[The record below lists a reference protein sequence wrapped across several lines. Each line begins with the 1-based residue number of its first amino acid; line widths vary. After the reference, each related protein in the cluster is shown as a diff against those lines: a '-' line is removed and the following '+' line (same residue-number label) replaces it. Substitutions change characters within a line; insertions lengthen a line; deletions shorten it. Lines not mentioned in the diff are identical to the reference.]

1 MIHQLNIPK
10 LAAASFGLRSA
21 NLRGLERVVLLA
33 GPNGAGKS
41 RYLRL
46 ISQLAK
52 KIGNFQD
59 DIKTANKFCLK
70 IQWPPADSS
79 EEGIQKLISQLG
91 SAYSRIGTNIHEVKQ
106 KQRDVQIIFELISGS
121 KTSGPCQPV
130 LIDYNSLWTTE
141 ILDRDQLS
149 LNQLNK
155 IAIELD
161 QGALKSA
168 YRSIHVYLGCIAQS
182 LYGAEHPR
190 TKSHI
195 QLSNIESAKQFNKII
210 TALLNT
216 EITFSVNNFSL
227 AVPHLFDRPFSV
239 NELSEGQLI
248 LLGWAIAINQQS
260 DQLSDSILLIDE
272 PETHLHADM
281 CIETLERLQTQLLGE
296 HGQMWVATHCP
307 AIIAH
312 YGVQRLYYV
321 KDGTIEHAGAGR
333 IEQVMDSILGGKDGR
348 EKLAT
353 ALLDAEHVAFS
364 TFAAQCVLP
373 PMVAE
378 HRDGDPQE
386 QQFTSA
392 LSNFFTES
400 EKLRRVLDFAAG
412 KGRFAAALA
421 DLQNRN
427 EGASCARIEYH
438 IYNNPKFTQPAE
450 REQCKNLLARLGN
463 STSSTQCYWESLA
476 ELKAAHE
483 SGFDLIVL
491 SNVLHEIEIENWKHL
506 FHCLGELLS
515 SDGRLL
521 IIEDLLPPV
530 GELPNMWGYLIL
542 DHCGFET
549 LFSAHRLIKKVESK
563 NDRLL
568 AIEIQRQHVERV
580 DNDSIRKALEYLKNK
595 AKEEVTRLR
604 AVPSDKR
611 THHTGRQHAHYA
623 MLHTNASLALER
635 L

>member
-1 MIHQLNIPK
+1 MIHQLNIPE

-21 NLRGLERVVLLA
+21 NLRGLDRVVLLA

-46 ISQLAK
+46 ISKLAK
-52 KIGNFQD
+52 KISEFHQFC
-59 DIKTANKFCLK
+59 KTAKQIGTN
-70 IQWPPADSS
+70 IPWPPADISDEKVKKSIS
-79 EEGIQKLISQLG
+79 ELVSIFSRLGKSAHEIKQQQDDAQIDFDSLI
-91 SAYSRIGTNIHEVKQ
+91 
-106 KQRDVQIIFELISGS
+106 GS
-121 KTSGPCQPV
+121 KISESCHPV
-130 LIDYNSLWTTE
+130 LIDYNSLYATE
-141 ILDRDQLS
+141 VADRDLQSLS
-149 LNQLNK
+149 HQSK

-161 QGALKSA
+161 QGELKSA
-168 YRSIHVYLGCIAQS
+168 YRSIHVYLGWIAQS
-182 LYGAEHPR
+182 LYDAEHPR
-190 TKSHI
+190 TKSET
-195 QLSNIESAKQFNKII
+195 QLSNLKSAKQFNKII

-216 EITFSVNNFSL
+216 EVTFGVNDFSL
-227 AVPHLFDRPFSV
+227 TVPCLFGRPFSAM
-239 NELSEGQLI
+239 ELSEGQLI
-248 LLGWAIAINQQS
+248 LLAWAIAINQQS
-260 DQLSDSILLIDE
+260 VKLSGSVLFIDE

-281 CIETLERLQTQLLGE
+281 CIETLERIQTQLLGE
-296 HGQMWVATHCP
+296 HGQMWIATHCP

-312 YGVQRLYYV
+312 FGVQRLYYV

-392 LSNFFTES
+392 LSSFLTSS
-400 EKLRRVLDFAAG
+400 EKMQRVLDFAAG

-421 DLQNRN
+421 ELQKRN
-427 EGASCARIEYH
+427 EGDWCARIEYH
-438 IYNNPKFTQPAE
+438 IYNDPKFTQPDE
-450 REQCKNLLARLGN
+450 REQCLNLLAMLGD
-463 STSSTQCYWESLA
+463 SKSSTQRYWDSLA
-476 ELKAAHE
+476 KLEATHE

-491 SNVLHEIEIENWKHL
+491 SNVLHEIEIEDWKRT
-506 FHCLGELLS
+506 FHWLGKLLA

-549 LFSAHRLIKKVESK
+549 LFSAHGSINSIESK
-563 NDRLL
+563 KDRLL
-568 AIEIQRQHVERV
+568 AIEVQRQHVERV
-580 DNDSIRKALEYLKNK
+580 DNDSIRKALQYLKNK
-595 AKEEVTRLR
+595 AKEEIVQLR
-604 AVPSDKR
+604 SIPTDKR
-611 THHTGRQHAHYA
+611 THQTGRKHAHYA

>member
-1 MIHQLNIPK
+1 MIHQLNIPE
-10 LAAASFGLRSA
+10 LAAAPFGLRSA
-21 NLRGLERVVLLA
+21 NLRGLDRVVLLA

-46 ISQLAK
+46 ISNLAK
-52 KIGNFQD
+52 KLSTFRNAVNMLNSVGYNVP
-59 DIKTANKFCLK
+59 
-70 IQWPPADSS
+70 WPSENLS
-79 EEGIQKLISQLG
+79 EEVFEKQVRSIESTYSKMGRDSNEIDTERRNLQILWALITD
-91 SAYSRIGTNIHEVKQ
+91 A
-106 KQRDVQIIFELISGS
+106 
-121 KTSGPCQPV
+121 KTSGSCNPV
-130 LIDYNSLWTTE
+130 LIDYNTLCAKE
-141 ILDRDQLS
+141 IVDRDRLS
-149 LNQLNK
+149 LHELNE
-155 IAIELD
+155 IAIAID
-161 QGALKSA
+161 QDALKSS

-182 LYGAEHPR
+182 LYDAEHPR
-190 TKSHI
+190 AKSKV
-195 QLSNIESAKQFNKII
+195 QLSNIESAKQFNKIVA
-210 TALLNT
+210 ALLNT

-227 AVPHLFDRPFSV
+227 TVPHLFNRPFSAK
-239 NELSEGQLI
+239 ELSEGQLI
-248 LLGWAIAINQQS
+248 LLAWAIAINQQS
-260 DQLSDSILLIDE
+260 DPLSDSILLIDE

-281 CIETLERLQTQLLGE
+281 CIEALERIETQLLGE
-296 HGQMWVATHCP
+296 HGQMWIATHCP

-378 HRDGDPQE
+378 HRNGDPQE

-392 LSNFFTES
+392 LSSFFAGS
-400 EKLRRVLDFAAG
+400 DKLRRVLDFAAG

-421 DLQNRN
+421 DLQDRN
-427 EGASCARIEYH
+427 ESAWCARIEYH
-438 IYNNPKFTQPAE
+438 IYNDAKFTQPDE
-450 REQCKNLLARLGN
+450 REQCKHLLAMLGD
-463 STSSTQCYWESLA
+463 STGSTQRYWESLA

-491 SNVLHEIEIENWKHL
+491 SNVLHEIEIEDWKRL
-506 FHCLGELLS
+506 FLCLGKLLS
-515 SDGRLL
+515 VDGRLL

-530 GELPNMWGYLIL
+530 GELPNMWGYLVL

-549 LFSAHRLIKKVESK
+549 LFSAHGFIKAVESK
-563 NDRLL
+563 RDRLL
-568 AIEIQRQHVERV
+568 AIEVQRQYVEGV

-595 AKEEVTRLR
+595 AKEEIIQLR
-604 AVPSDKR
+604 SIASDKR
-611 THHTGRQHAHYA
+611 THHTGRKHAHYT